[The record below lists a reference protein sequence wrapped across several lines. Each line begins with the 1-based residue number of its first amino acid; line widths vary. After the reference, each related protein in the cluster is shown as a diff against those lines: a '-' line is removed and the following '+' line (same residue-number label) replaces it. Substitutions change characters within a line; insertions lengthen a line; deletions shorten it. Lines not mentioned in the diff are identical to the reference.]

1 MISFAVMIN
10 RALFASLAG
19 TSPGVFW
26 GCLYSALNSDSD
38 FKIIFKHRTYFK

>member
-19 TSPGVFW
+19 TSPEFFRD
-26 GCLYSALNSDSD
+26 ALIQLSILTAIL
-38 FKIIFKHRTYFK
+38 K